1 MASNAETNIAK
12 ALELK
17 AQGNEAFKAGDYK
30 QAMVHYHQV
39 AAAPPAHPSHLQ
51 LHACACTMQIYMYVH
66 GFSEGSSS
74 SGGQSMPGQTT
85 KPVSPETMAQIKELK
100 VVHFSNLAMC
110 HMKLGNVQKA
120 RDNSSKA
127 LAIDGKH
134 MKSLFRRGKCNA
146 ALGALDEAKVDLD
159 CIMSMEPENRDALRE
174 LHALKQKFREH
185 DKKEKKKF
193 AGMFDRRVQPN
204 PDPDPNPNPD
214 PGFRLR
220 RAEVLESQGY
230 REKQINQSEG
240 DRQSAINSSQVEGS
254 RVGACALR
262 RVGWAGRSV
271 GV

>member
-30 QAMVHYHQV
+30 QAMVHYH
-39 AAAPPAHPSHLQ
+39 
-51 LHACACTMQIYMYVH
+51 QIYMYVH

-193 AGMFDRRVQPN
+193 AGMFDRLSADADAENAASSSAPAPAPAPAPTPAPAPAPTPAPVAVAAASVQTP
-204 PDPDPNPNPD
+204 PEEDEDDIGEP
-214 PGFRLR
+214 L
-220 RAEVLESQGY
+220 
-230 REKQINQSEG
+230 
-240 DRQSAINSSQVEGS
+240 SAPQAFEPSDVSI
-254 RVGACALR
+254 
-262 RVGWAGRSV
+262 RS
-271 GV
+271 